1 VSLYYFQ
8 KPLCALLHASPFC
21 FTSGEV
27 PAGAETPTTARA
39 TFFCF
44 AESVCALSTCICPST
59 TLKSLEKAKSEV
71 ASPGELGITGSPR
84 TRLVRVVVTGAITLA
99 SVASEPLREG
109 TVRFRV
115 LAAVTSSAISAALP
129 DAPVIAL
136 DTESGTAAIAVG
148 SSLPRSVPRFVQHR
162 GVLFRAFWGL
172 RNNRESRK
180 FSNSQTQQQQWSI
193 HHDTDHHHH
202 TIRHRVAPH
211 PQKHLFFPRPC
222 SSSNKRKHKQ
232 ERERAKWTSS
242 STNRRKQPS
251 CCLSCFLLSTQSR
264 HLCCCC
270 SRFFFVSDPDCSLL
284 VPSRNLAD
292 HQAVSMTGKE
302 NRQVR
307 ESSGSS
313 NNKSKRRSL
322 CLLTVG

>member
-1 VSLYYFQ
+1 
-8 KPLCALLHASPFC
+8 
-21 FTSGEV
+21 
-27 PAGAETPTTARA
+27 
-39 TFFCF
+39 
-44 AESVCALSTCICPST
+44 
-59 TLKSLEKAKSEV
+59 
-71 ASPGELGITGSPR
+71 
-84 TRLVRVVVTGAITLA
+84 VTGAITLA

-172 RNNRESRK
+172 RHNRESRK

-211 PQKHLFFPRPC
+211 PQKTPVFSTALQQQQQ
-222 SSSNKRKHKQ
+222 KKTQ
-232 ERERAKWTSS
+232 TGERES
-242 STNRRKQPS
+242 
-251 CCLSCFLLSTQSR
+251 
-264 HLCCCC
+264 
-270 SRFFFVSDPDCSLL
+270 
-284 VPSRNLAD
+284 
-292 HQAVSMTGKE
+292 
-302 NRQVR
+302 
-307 ESSGSS
+307 
-313 NNKSKRRSL
+313 
-322 CLLTVG
+322 